1 MKIKS
6 EKIPKE
12 LKTETVT
19 LHKYLFDKDIFIYFL
34 LGITILYILIV
45 RIHLLSF
52 PLERDEGEYAYM
64 GKLILDG
71 HPPYT
76 LAYNMKLP
84 GTAYMYAIIMGI
96 FGKSVVGVHLGF
108 TIISLVSV
116 FLVFLISTNFVSK
129 IGSVISSATFGI
141 METSSHVFG
150 QAAHATHF
158 VVFFALLGVCVLLRL
173 YKNEKNKLLK
183 YFFSGF
189 FFSLAFICKQSGLFF
204 MFFGATV
211 IIVEEVKVKPLF
223 KLLRNLLLF
232 SSGFVVPLIILL
244 LYIRI
249 FGDFEKFWFWTVKY
263 LSKYGVQVPVSR
275 AFEMFING
283 VSSVTSGYTFAGNT
297 VLWILSLVAIPF
309 IFINKRTYQKKI
321 IISSFLF
328 FSFLTIIPGF
338 YFRCHYFITL
348 LPAVGLMIAV
358 FFDFVN
364 DFLIQKLK
372 SPNIVFISLFT
383 FIILAGTGVYADR
396 DYLFKVNPKIEC
408 KKMYGINPFVES
420 LEIAKFLKQNT
431 DKNDKIAVLGS
442 EPQICFYA
450 DRYSATGYIY
460 TYNLVELHSYALSMQ
475 KEMVKE
481 IEISKPK
488 YLLFVNVRISWLVS
502 PNSETFLF
510 KWMDKYVIENY
521 GLAGYM
527 DIFPDK
533 ISSLKVRGQLNNL
546 NPQSKEFISIY
557 ERK

>member
-6 EKIPKE
+6 ERIPKE
-12 LKTETVT
+12 LKPETVK

-84 GTAYMYAIIMGI
+84 GTAYMYAIMMGI
-96 FGKSVVGVHLGF
+96 FGKSVVGIHLGLTF
-108 TIISLVSV
+108 IALGSF

-129 IGSVISSATFGI
+129 IGSVISSAAFGI
-141 METSSHVFG
+141 MGTSSHLFG

-158 VVFFALLGVCVLLRL
+158 VVFFALIGIYVLLQL
-173 YKNEKNKLLK
+173 YKSEKNKLLK
-183 YFFSGF
+183 YFIPGF

-204 MFFGATV
+204 VLFGATV
-211 IIVEEVKVKPLF
+211 IIVEEARVKPLF
-223 KLLRNLLLF
+223 KLLKNLLLF
-232 SSGFVVPLIILL
+232 SLGFVVPLIILL

-263 LSKYGVQVPVSR
+263 LSKYSVQVPFSR

-283 VSSVTSGYTFAGNT
+283 VGSVTSGYSFAGNI
-297 VLWILSLVAIPF
+297 VLWILSLVGIPF
-309 IFINKRTYQKKI
+309 IFINKGTRRKKI
-321 IISSFLF
+321 IILSFLF
-328 FSFLTIIPGF
+328 FSFLTIFPGL

-348 LPAVGLMIAV
+348 LPAAGLMIAV

-364 DFLIQKLK
+364 DFLIPKLK

-396 DYLFKVNPKIEC
+396 DYVFKVNPKIEC

-431 DKNDKIAVLGS
+431 NKTDKIAVLGS

-521 GLAGYM
+521 ALAGYM

-533 ISSLKVRGQLNNL
+533 ISSLKVLGQLNNL